1 MKYFKPTAIGLVAL
15 LSVISL
21 TYYFVN
27 SAQKSKASA
36 DTVSIGFV
44 PQTGSFPIE
53 GGQASLLI
61 QSQNTTQKISGF
73 DVVIN
78 AKDAA
83 AIDAIEDPVFPGN
96 TTTVMQV
103 NKTIKEVSASHVH
116 IAYVFQNPEAEL
128 PILVQIPV
136 KFHGKSASQ
145 GKLEIIDPQVS
156 GTTTGGGFSVGSIQ
170 NADYTFTTTS
180 ITPSPVPPSP
190 TPTRPPG
197 PTPTAKPVVPT
208 IDVSESRIPSGGKAT
223 VTVSGGTGDPSDWV
237 GLYRYA
243 YGNASF
249 ADWEYLNGSKNLP
262 ERGVSSAILSFDIVP
277 PALYE
282 FRLFNN
288 KGVMLAKTS
297 TILMVVAP
305 DILVDKTFITAGESV
320 KVTVTEGPADPT
332 DFVAVYLYTAPAWYQ
347 RDKAFSWYYMNGT
360 QQLPDSGK
368 SSAELTFPITVPG
381 IYEFRMFT
389 TANNT
394 TSLISTSRTVNVA
407 AAPTA
412 IPTPTIPKAPTPTIA
427 IRIVTPTI
435 ATRIITPTSIQTTS
449 NCKKNQGDTN
459 CDGKIDLVDFE
470 IWRKEFTGELSTK
483 LSDFNSSS
491 TVDLIDYEI
500 WRRNGIEG
508 L

>member
-15 LSVISL
+15 LSVVSL

-36 DTVSIGFV
+36 DTVSISFV
-44 PQTGSFPIE
+44 PQTASFPIE

-73 DVVIN
+73 DLIIN

-83 AIDAIEDPVFPGN
+83 NIDAVEDPVFPGN

-103 NKTIKEVSASHVH
+103 NKTIKEVSATHVH
-116 IAYVFQNPEAEL
+116 LAYVFQNPEAEL
-128 PILVQIPV
+128 PRLVQIPV
-136 KFHGKSASQ
+136 KFHGTNPSI
-145 GKLEIIDPQVS
+145 GKLEVVDSVVS
-156 GTTTGGGFSVGSIQ
+156 GTTNGGGFSIGSIQ
-170 NADYTFTTTS
+170 NATYTFTNTTVTPT
-180 ITPSPVPPSP
+180 IAPPTPS
-190 TPTRPPG
+190 PTRPPG
-197 PTPTAKPVVPT
+197 PTPTPKPIVPT
-208 IDVSESRIPSGGKAT
+208 IEVSQTRIPSGGKAT
-223 VTVSGGTGDPSDWV
+223 VTVSGASGDPTDWV

-249 ADWEYLNGSKNLP
+249 ADWEYLNGSKNQP
-262 ERGVSSAILSFDIVP
+262 TQGVSSAILSFDIVP

-288 KGVMLAKTS
+288 KGVMLAKTP

-332 DFVAVYLYTAPAWYQ
+332 DFVAVYLYTAPAYYQ

-412 IPTPTIPKAPTPTIA
+412 TPTPVISKTPTPTIA
-427 IRIVTPTI
+427 IRI
-435 ATRIITPTSIQTTS
+435 ITPTPIHPTPTSTTS
-449 NCKKNQGDTN
+449 TCKKNQGDAN

-470 IWRKEFTGELSTK
+470 IWRKEFTGTLSTK
-483 LSDFNSSS
+483 QSDFNSSS
-491 TVDLIDYEI
+491 IVDLIDYEI